1 MNDAA
6 HQSSN
11 SAKTKSKESDL
22 SDQMVE
28 VIYLIGV
35 DGALILLWVV
45 AVLLIGL
52 FKAWWGWIALL
63 VFGLIL
69 LIGLPLG
76 CLIYSAWKKQAVAH
90 R

>member
-1 MNDAA
+1 MNDAS

-11 SAKTKSKESDL
+11 SAMTKSKESDP

-28 VIYLIGV
+28 VLHLIGV
-35 DGALILLWVV
+35 DGALILLWVL

-76 CLIYSAWKKQAVAH
+76 CLIYSAWKKRAVAH